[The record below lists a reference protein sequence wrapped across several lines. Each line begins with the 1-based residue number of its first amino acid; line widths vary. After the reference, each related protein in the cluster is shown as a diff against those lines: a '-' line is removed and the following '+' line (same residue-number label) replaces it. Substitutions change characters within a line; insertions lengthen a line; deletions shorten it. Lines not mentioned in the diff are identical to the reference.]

1 MAPVAIVYQAAEL
14 SHADACR
21 LADWAL
27 RCADRARTIVIDLNR
42 AMDAETA
49 AFARLVLLRRALLQR
64 RCDLRITGLRD
75 RAAKLFEVNR
85 LGGVLPR
92 E

>member
-1 MAPVAIVYQAAEL
+1 MAPVAIIHSTAEL

-27 RCADRARTIVIDLNR
+27 RCADRALTVVIDLNR
-42 AMDAETA
+42 ALDAETA

-64 RCDLRITGLRD
+64 GRDLRLTGLRD
-75 RAAKLFEVNR
+75 RAAMLFEVNR

-92 E
+92 D